1 MCRILA
7 FLLAFFVWLGTAQA
21 EVAVPSL
28 RALVTDLTSTLS
40 PAEVAALDG
49 RLKAYEREK
58 GSQIAVLIVP
68 TTQPEE
74 IEQYS
79 MRVVEQWKLGRH
91 KVDDGVLFLIAKN
104 DRRMRIEVGYGL
116 EGALPDITAKR
127 IISDIVSPSFKAG
140 DFVGGITAGVD
151 AIIASIQGEPLP
163 APTDMAAFLE
173 EDTNKYKFF
182 GVFWFSFGVG
192 FFVSKALKNSLPNW
206 FSVFLAATLAALVI
220 WLILSWTY
228 AIVAAAVAALAGS
241 GAFSRGGIF
250 YSSGR
255 GYGGGGGWSGGGGG
269 RFGGGGASGGW

>member
-1 MCRILA
+1 MRQVLA
-7 FLLAFFVWLGTAQA
+7 FLLIFFVWVGIAQA
-21 EVAVPSL
+21 EVAVPPL
-28 RALVTDLTSTLS
+28 RALVTDLTGTLS
-40 PAEVAALDG
+40 ATDMAALDS

-127 IISDIVSPSFKAG
+127 IISDIVSPAFKAG

-163 APTDMAAFLE
+163 VPTVSNEQDDVVGFVVFGGVCGAILSFIFKLFLPPRAAVPLAVLLTFLLVWLFFSWIMALLAAF
-173 EDTNKYKFF
+173 F
-182 GVFWFSFGVG
+182 
-192 FFVSKALKNSLPNW
+192 ALLG
-206 FSVFLAATLAALVI
+206 ALGLFNNI
-220 WLILSWTY
+220 RG
-228 AIVAAAVAALAGS
+228 AG
-241 GAFSRGGIF
+241 GSRG
-250 YSSGR
+250 SNSGR
-255 GYGGGGGWSGGGGG
+255 GWGGGGGG
-269 RFGGGGASGGW
+269 RFGGGGASGRW